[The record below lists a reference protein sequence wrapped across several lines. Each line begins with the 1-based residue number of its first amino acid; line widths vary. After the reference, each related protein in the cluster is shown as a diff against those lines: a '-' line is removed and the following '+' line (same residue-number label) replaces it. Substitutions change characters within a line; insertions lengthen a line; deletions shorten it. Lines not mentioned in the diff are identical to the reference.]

1 MLEGRSETLHCGT
14 MCFAVYGRD
23 DVISSFV
30 DYLKTSANISIE
42 VRVIAGRDPMGRIKI
57 AITGSIVEQLS
68 IEAFRHQFIDDYYSR

>member
-30 DYLKTSANISIE
+30 DYLKTSTILPVMAIFIRTIGSRPAITLTSIE
-42 VRVIAGRDPMGRIKI
+42 VLAEVLR
-57 AITGSIVEQLS
+57 
-68 IEAFRHQFIDDYYSR
+68 